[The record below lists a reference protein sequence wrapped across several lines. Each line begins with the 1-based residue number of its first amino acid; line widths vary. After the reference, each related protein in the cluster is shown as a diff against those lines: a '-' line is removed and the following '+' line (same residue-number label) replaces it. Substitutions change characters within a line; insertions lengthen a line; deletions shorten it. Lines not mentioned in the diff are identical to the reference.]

1 MKLNMQS
8 LSKILP
14 ISEYKKIDN
23 LYDFIYNIFTFIY
36 QVDYELFNDTNFICN
51 YLIHKQIDKD
61 IMYNKLCYGVTDIKY
76 VNSLKIYYIN
86 ISGINILLENIM
98 IDKKFNTESKYDIKD
113 VINDTCIGEDYLL
126 ENINAKYID
135 NYFKILFYLEL
146 FNKNNISKEI
156 ILELKKLLQKI
167 LKNHNNDLKNK

>member
-8 LSKILP
+8 LSNILP

-51 YLIHKQIDKD
+51 YLIHKQINKD
-61 IMYNKLCYGVTDIKY
+61 IMYSKLCYGVTDIKY

-86 ISGINILLENIM
+86 ISGINILLENIL
-98 IDKKFNTESKYDIKD
+98 IDKKLNAETAYDIKD
-113 VINDTCIGEDYLL
+113 VINETVDDEYLL
-126 ENINAKYID
+126 ENIHAKYID
-135 NYFKILFYLEL
+135 NNFKILFYMEL
-146 FNKNNISKEI
+146 LNKNNISK
-156 ILELKKLLQKI
+156 
-167 LKNHNNDLKNK
+167 

>member
-1 MKLNMQS
+1 MQS
-8 LSKILP
+8 LSNILP

-51 YLIHKQIDKD
+51 YLIHKQINKD
-61 IMYNKLCYGVTDIKY
+61 IMYSKLCYGVTDIKY

-86 ISGINILLENIM
+86 ISGINILLENIL
-98 IDKKFNTESKYDIKD
+98 IDKNLNAETAYDIKD
-113 VINDTCIGEDYLL
+113 VINETVDDEYLL
-126 ENINAKYID
+126 ENIHAKYID
-135 NYFKILFYLEL
+135 NYFKILFYMEL

-167 LKNHNNDLKNK
+167 LKNIK

>member
-1 MKLNMQS
+1 MQS
-8 LSKILP
+8 LSNILP

-51 YLIHKQIDKD
+51 YLIHRQINKD
-61 IMYNKLCYGVTDIKY
+61 IMYSKLCYGVTDIKY

-86 ISGINILLENIM
+86 ISGINILLENIL
-98 IDKKFNTESKYDIKD
+98 IDKKLNAETAYDIKD
-113 VINDTCIGEDYLL
+113 VINETVDDEYLL
-126 ENINAKYID
+126 ENIHAKYID
-135 NYFKILFYLEL
+135 NYFKILFYMEL

-167 LKNHNNDLKNK
+167 LKNIK

>member
-8 LSKILP
+8 LSNILP

-51 YLIHKQIDKD
+51 YLIHKQINKD
-61 IMYNKLCYGVTDIKY
+61 IMYSKLCYGVTDIKY

-86 ISGINILLENIM
+86 ISGINILLENIL
-98 IDKKFNTESKYDIKD
+98 IDKNLNAETAYDIKD
-113 VINDTCIGEDYLL
+113 VINETVDDEYLL
-126 ENINAKYID
+126 ENIHAKYID
-135 NYFKILFYLEL
+135 NYFKILFYMEL

-167 LKNHNNDLKNK
+167 LKNIK

>member
-8 LSKILP
+8 LSNILP

-23 LYDFIYNIFTFIY
+23 LYNFIYNIFTFIY

-51 YLIHKQIDKD
+51 YLIHKQINKD
-61 IMYNKLCYGVTDIKY
+61 IMYSKLCYGVTDIKY

-98 IDKKFNTESKYDIKD
+98 IDKKLNAETAYDIKD
-113 VINDTCIGEDYLL
+113 VINETVDDEYLL
-126 ENINAKYID
+126 ENIHAKYID
-135 NYFKILFYLEL
+135 NYFKILFYMEL

-167 LKNHNNDLKNK
+167 LKNIK

>member
-1 MKLNMQS
+1 MQS
-8 LSKILP
+8 LSNILP

-23 LYDFIYNIFTFIY
+23 LYNFIYNIFTFIY

-51 YLIHKQIDKD
+51 YLIHKQINKD
-61 IMYNKLCYGVTDIKY
+61 IMYSKLCYGVTDIKY

-98 IDKKFNTESKYDIKD
+98 IDKKLNAETAYDIKD
-113 VINDTCIGEDYLL
+113 VINETVDDEYLL
-126 ENINAKYID
+126 ENIHAKYID
-135 NYFKILFYLEL
+135 NYFKILFYMEL

-167 LKNHNNDLKNK
+167 LKNIK

>member
-1 MKLNMQS
+1 MQS
-8 LSKILP
+8 LSNILP

-51 YLIHKQIDKD
+51 YLIHKQINKD
-61 IMYNKLCYGVTDIKY
+61 IMYSKLCYGVTDIKY

-86 ISGINILLENIM
+86 ISGINILLENIL
-98 IDKKFNTESKYDIKD
+98 IDKKLNAETAYDIKD
-113 VINDTCIGEDYLL
+113 VINETVDDEYLL
-126 ENINAKYID
+126 ENIHAKYID
-135 NYFKILFYLEL
+135 NYFKILFYMEL

-167 LKNHNNDLKNK
+167 LKNIK

>member
-8 LSKILP
+8 LSNILP

-51 YLIHKQIDKD
+51 YLIHKQINKD
-61 IMYNKLCYGVTDIKY
+61 IMYSKLCYGVTDIKY

-86 ISGINILLENIM
+86 ISGINILLENIL
-98 IDKKFNTESKYDIKD
+98 IDKKLNAETAYDIKD
-113 VINDTCIGEDYLL
+113 VINETVDDEYLL
-126 ENINAKYID
+126 ENIHAKYID
-135 NYFKILFYLEL
+135 NYFKILFYMEL

-167 LKNHNNDLKNK
+167 LKNIK